1 MSEVHLPHQHSD
13 EGTMR
18 ELQESVETIGSFQT
32 VADVFKQLSDS
43 SRVRIFWLLCPL
55 RGVRHRP
62 LRDGRHEL
70 ARGVAPFEAAA

>member
-43 SRVRIFWLLCPL
+43 SQKMRT

-70 ARGVAPFEAAA
+70 TRGVAPFEAAA